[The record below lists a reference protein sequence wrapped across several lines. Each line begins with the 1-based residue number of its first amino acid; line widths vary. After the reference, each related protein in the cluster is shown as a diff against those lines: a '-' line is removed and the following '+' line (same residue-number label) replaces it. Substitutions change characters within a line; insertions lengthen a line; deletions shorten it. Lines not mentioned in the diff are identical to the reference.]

1 MFDLINHFMKI
12 TNKFHLNILIFRIIK
27 FWNIIFI
34 NTCGLTT
41 GKVGT
46 LSEILLWLYPKR
58 RPLITLGKHTLSYS
72 QESAQMLLR
81 GSAENP
87 QLEEGTWNRKQ
98 SRATHI
104 LWQLARNYRAEN
116 SLGERVPGSRF
127 SIGHDGQ
134 YPIYS
139 QFWNRRRVFPAV
151 DSRRPS

>member
-1 MFDLINHFMKI
+1 MKI
-12 TNKFHLNILIFRIIK
+12 TNKFHLDILIFRIIK
-27 FWNIIFI
+27 FWNMIFI

-87 QLEEGTWNRKQ
+87 QLEEGT
-98 SRATHI
+98 
-104 LWQLARNYRAEN
+104 
-116 SLGERVPGSRF
+116 
-127 SIGHDGQ
+127 
-134 YPIYS
+134 
-139 QFWNRRRVFPAV
+139 
-151 DSRRPS
+151 